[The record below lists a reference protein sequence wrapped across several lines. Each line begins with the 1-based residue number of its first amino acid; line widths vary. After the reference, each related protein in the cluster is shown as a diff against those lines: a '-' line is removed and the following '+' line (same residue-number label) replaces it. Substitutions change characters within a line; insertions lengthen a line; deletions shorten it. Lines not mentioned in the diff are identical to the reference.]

1 MATAPGAPGV
11 PGPDLLPDAS
21 AAASAPGTAA
31 TARPATG
38 DKLSKVLYM
47 VTLNSKYARALT
59 FETFYRRRRA
69 IRHGTSTKC
78 TAIRHSHA

>member
-21 AAASAPGTAA
+21 AAASAQAA

-38 DKLSKVLYM
+38 EKFSKVLYM